1 MGVTVKEIGKGP
13 NGENL
18 FKYTMKNENGTELS
32 VINFGCIITN
42 FLFAGKDGKVRDVIL
57 GYEDVKDYFTD
68 DKCFGAIVGPVA
80 NRTANASFVIDGTEY
95 KLEVNDN
102 GRNNLHTARLGSLQK
117 RVWDAET
124 GDNSVTFTID
134 KADMDLGLPGNLKAK
149 VVYTLTEE
157 DEIKIDYDVTTD
169 KKTIINMTN
178 HTYFNLNG
186 HDSGSILNESIV
198 FNADSFLPVDD
209 ESIPSG
215 EIKKVAGTPMDFT
228 EAKKIGEML
237 DMNYNC
243 DHIERKTDSLI
254 KASGV
259 MKAAS
264 IKNSRQTI
272 NFIKGCSAS
281 KGAESEEVLLL
292 DDDVINK
299 SLPVI
304 LCTEE
309 DVEGEHGASIGQ
321 PDEDEL
327 YYLRSRG
334 LDDETILGMLSS
346 AKILSAAARIDH
358 EPTVRIIK
366 DYLGISEEE

>member
-13 NGENL
+13 NGEDL

-32 VINFGCIITN
+32 VINFGCIITD

-57 GYEDVKDYFTD
+57 GYGDVKDYFTD
-68 DKCFGAIVGPVA
+68 DKCFGAVVGPVA
-80 NRTANASFVIDGTEY
+80 NRTADASFEIDGTEY

-117 RVWDAET
+117 RVWNAET
-124 GDNSVTFTID
+124 GESSVTFTID
-134 KADMDLGLPGNLKAK
+134 KKDMDLGLPGNLKAK

-237 DMNYNC
+237 DMNYEQLKFTNGF
-243 DHIERKTDSLI
+243 DHNYCINDWDGSL
-254 KASGV
+254 KV
-259 MKAAS
+259 AA
-264 IKNSRQTI
+264 TV
-272 NFIKGCSAS
+272 F
-281 KGAESEEVLLL
+281 
-292 DDDVINK
+292 
-299 SLPVI
+299 
-304 LCTEE
+304 
-309 DVEGEHGASIGQ
+309 
-321 PDEDEL
+321 
-327 YYLRSRG
+327 
-334 LDDETILGMLSS
+334 DDESGIVMETLTDLPGVQLYIGNYVGGEKGKNGAVYAQRQGLCLESQYYPNS
-346 AKILSAAARIDH
+346 AK
-358 EPTVRIIK
+358 EPNFVRPLFDENKGFKSTTIYRFSTIA
-366 DYLGISEEE
+366 D